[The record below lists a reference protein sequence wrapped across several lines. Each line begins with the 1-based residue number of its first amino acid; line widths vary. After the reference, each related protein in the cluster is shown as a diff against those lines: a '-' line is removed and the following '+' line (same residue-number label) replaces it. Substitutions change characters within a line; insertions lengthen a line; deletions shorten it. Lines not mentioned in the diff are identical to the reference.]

1 MVKCNK
7 YKKFKNTAISY
18 IFNKTLVL
26 PIIWSNCDS
35 NDDNIFKEEEYIDIF
50 KILGVINNEWVKLS
64 RTSKSMFNGKILLDY
79 ANILL

>member
-7 YKKFKNTAISY
+7 YRKFKNTTISY

-26 PIIWSNCDS
+26 PIIWGNCDS
-35 NDDNIFKEEEYIDIF
+35 NDDNIFKEEEYIDVL

-64 RTSKSMFNGKILLDY
+64 RTSNFTFNGKVLLDY